1 MKGSFY
7 YVLGVIFGFWAVYM
21 LNYDVLSKKPSVFRY
36 FSGLEL
42 HEFNAL
48 NSKIKERYA
57 AYEQKRL
64 FRADR
69 TRKVGAGHPFKLS
82 QTDRLL
88 MLLVYYH
95 LYVSSTLAAYLFD
108 LSQTNV
114 LKNIRKLEPLV
125 SEVLPLPKKQ
135 HKKARRLQTL
145 DEVEAMFPGFKA
157 FLDATEQEIPR
168 PKSKRKRKTHYSG
181 KKKRHTVKTQI
192 TVNKDGLVVHKAGH
206 ARGSRHDY
214 SLFKWRH
221 PCLPDT
227 VCLGVDRGY
236 DGIQNDYPKLKC
248 EVPFKRRSPG
258 RGKRGVKTKELT
270 SEQKRFNQRLSK
282 ERVVAEH
289 TISRLKKFRIWAEE
303 FRNRLKHYDVMTG
316 IVCGII
322 NFRIAGT
329 IAI

>member
-1 MKGSFY
+1 
-7 YVLGVIFGFWAVYM
+7 M

-42 HEFNAL
+42 QEFDAL
-48 NSKIKERYA
+48 NSKIEERYA
-57 AYEQKRL
+57 AFEQKRL
-64 FRADR
+64 YRADR
-69 TRKVGAGHPFKLS
+69 KRGVGAGHPFKL
-82 QTDRLL
+82 QLADRLL

-108 LSQTNV
+108 LSQSNV

-135 HKKARRLQTL
+135 HEKVRRLQTL
-145 DEVEAMFPGFKA
+145 DEVEAVFPAFKA

-192 TVNKDGLVVHKAGH
+192 AVNKDGLIVHKTSH

-214 SLFKWRH
+214 ALFKWRH
-221 PCLPDT
+221 PCLPDK

-236 DGIQNDYPKLKC
+236 DGIQNDYPTLRC
-248 EVPFKRRSPG
+248 ELPFKRRSPG
-258 RGKRGVKTKELT
+258 RGKRGVKAKELT
-270 SEQKRFNQRLSK
+270 SEQKIFNQKLSK
-282 ERVVAEH
+282 ERAVVEH
-289 TISRLKKFRIWAEE
+289 SISRLKKFRIWAEE
-303 FRNRLKHYDVMTG
+303 FRNRLKHYDIMTG
-316 IVCGII
+316 IVCGLI
-322 NFRIAGT
+322 NFRITGT
-329 IAI
+329 TAV

>member
-1 MKGSFY
+1 
-7 YVLGVIFGFWAVYM
+7 M
-21 LNYDVLSKKPSVFRY
+21 LKYDVLSKKPSVFRY

-42 HEFNAL
+42 HEFDAL
-48 NSKIKERYA
+48 NSKIKERHSVF
-57 AYEQKRL
+57 EQKRL

-69 TRKVGAGHPFKLS
+69 KRKVGAGHPFKLS
-82 QTDRLL
+82 LTDRFL

-145 DEVEAMFPGFKA
+145 DEIEAMFPGFKA

-192 TVNKDGLVVHKAGH
+192 TVNKDGLIVHKTRHG
-206 ARGSRHDY
+206 RGRTHDY
-214 SLFKWRH
+214 ALFKHSH
-221 PCLPDT
+221 PHLPDA
-227 VCLGVDRGY
+227 VCLGVDLGY
-236 DGIQNDYPKLKC
+236 DGIKTDYPELRC

-258 RGKRGVKTKELT
+258 RGKRGVKAKEL
-270 SEQKRFNQRLSK
+270 SADQKSFNKRLSK
-282 ERVVAEH
+282 ERVVVEH
-289 TISRLKKFRIWAEE
+289 TFSRVKKFRIWAEE
-303 FRNRLKHYDVMTG
+303 FRNRLKHYDVMTE
-316 IVCGII
+316 IVCGLV

-329 IAI
+329 TAI

>member
-1 MKGSFY
+1 
-7 YVLGVIFGFWAVYM
+7 M
-21 LNYDVLSKKPSVFRY
+21 LNYDVLSKKTSVFRC

-42 HEFNAL
+42 QEFDAL
-48 NSKIKERYA
+48 NSKIEERYA
-57 AYEQKRL
+57 AFEQKRL

-69 TRKVGAGHPFKLS
+69 KRGVGAGHPFKL
-82 QTDRLL
+82 QLTDRLL
-88 MLLVYYH
+88 MLMVYYH

-192 TVNKDGLVVHKAGH
+192 TVNKDGLILHKTRH

-214 SLFKWRH
+214 SLFKWSH

-227 VCLGVDRGY
+227 VFLGVDRGY
-236 DGIQNDYPKLKC
+236 DGIQKDYSTLKC

-258 RGKRGVKTKELT
+258 RGKRGVKTKMLT
-270 SEQKRFNQRLSK
+270 PEQKSFNQKLSK
-282 ERVVAEH
+282 ERVIVEH
-289 TISRLKKFRIWAEE
+289 TISRMKKFRIMAHK
-303 FRNRLKHYDVMTG
+303 FRSRLKHYDIMTG
-316 IVCGII
+316 IVCGLI
-322 NFRIAGT
+322 NFRITGT
-329 IAI
+329 TAI

>member
-1 MKGSFY
+1 
-7 YVLGVIFGFWAVYM
+7 M

-42 HEFNAL
+42 HEFDAL
-48 NSKIKERYA
+48 NSKIEERYA
-57 AYEQKRL
+57 AFEQKRL
-64 FRADR
+64 YRADR
-69 TRKVGAGHPFKLS
+69 KRGVGAGHPFKL
-82 QTDRLL
+82 QLADRLL

-108 LSQTNV
+108 LSQSNV

-135 HKKARRLQTL
+135 HEKVRRLQTL
-145 DEVEAMFPGFKA
+145 DEVEFPAFKA

-192 TVNKDGLVVHKAGH
+192 AVNKDGLIVHKTSH

-214 SLFKWRH
+214 ALFKWRH
-221 PCLPDT
+221 PCLPDK

-236 DGIQNDYPKLKC
+236 DGIQNDYPTLRC
-248 EVPFKRRSPG
+248 ELPFKRRSPG
-258 RGKRGVKTKELT
+258 RGKRGVKAKELT
-270 SEQKRFNQRLSK
+270 SEQKIFNQKLSK
-282 ERVVAEH
+282 ERAVVEH
-289 TISRLKKFRIWAEE
+289 SISRLKKFRIWAEE
-303 FRNRLKHYDVMTG
+303 FRNRLKHYDIMTG
-316 IVCGII
+316 IVCGLI
-322 NFRIAGT
+322 NFRITGT
-329 IAI
+329 TAV